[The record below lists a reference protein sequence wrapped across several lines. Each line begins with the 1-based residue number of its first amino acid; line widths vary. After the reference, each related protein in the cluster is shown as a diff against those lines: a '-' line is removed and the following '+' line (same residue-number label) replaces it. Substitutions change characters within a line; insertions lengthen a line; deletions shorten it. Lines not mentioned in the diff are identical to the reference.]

1 VPVQAR
7 GYTSKGNWVDRERE
21 REVWLD
27 GVKPHLWKFVARSY
41 REYAS
46 LASDCAE
53 LLSQRRAFE
62 SALAASLPRGATA
75 SIPAYCSACHAYRLL
90 SYDHQYAQGD
100 HVNWR
105 ERLVCPVCQ
114 LNNRLRLS
122 FHLFEGLDCAPE
134 DQVYLTEAVTSLAA
148 LMRERHPGVVTSE
161 YLGPAFSP
169 GQLDR
174 SGLRHE
180 DVTKLSFPDE
190 TFQCVM
196 TFDVLEHVPDY
207 KAALAEFCRV
217 LRPGG
222 TLMLSAPF
230 VVSSPDTIER
240 ARIGQ
245 SGEIEHLLPPEY
257 HGDPVTPDAGILCFH
272 HFGWDLLQALTTAG
286 FRDASAELFW
296 SVGFGYVGHE
306 QLAIMAT
313 K

>member
-1 VPVQAR
+1 MQTH
-7 GYTSKGNWVDRERE
+7 GYTSKGNSVDRERE
-21 REVWLD
+21 RKAWLD
-27 GVKPHLWKFVARSY
+27 GVMPHLWRFVARSH

-46 LASDCAE
+46 LASNCAE
-53 LLSQRRAFE
+53 LFSQRRAFE
-62 SALAASLPRGATA
+62 SVLASSLPPGTTASL
-75 SIPAYCSACHAYRLL
+75 PAYCSACHAYRLL
-90 SYDHQYAQGD
+90 SYDHQYALGD

-122 FHLFEGLDCAPE
+122 FHLFEGLSCAPE
-134 DQVYLTEAVTSLAA
+134 DRVYLTEAVTPLAA
-148 LMRERHPGVVTSE
+148 LMRARHPGVVTSE

-174 SGLRHE
+174 HGLRHE
-180 DVTKLSFPDE
+180 DVTNLSFPDA
-190 TFQCVM
+190 TFECVM

-207 KAALAEFCRV
+207 NAALAEFWRV
-217 LRPGG
+217 LTTGG

-230 VVSSPDTIER
+230 VVSSPETIER

-245 SGEIEHLLPPEY
+245 GGEIEHLLPAEY
-257 HGDPVTPDAGILCFH
+257 HGDPVTAGAGILCFH
-272 HFGWDLLQALTTAG
+272 HFGWDLLQALKAVG
-286 FRDASAELFW
+286 FTDARAELFW
-296 SVGFGYVGHE
+296 SMGFGYVGQE